1 MEFGFV
7 LRSQSVFLM
16 AMLTVCCV
24 EAVALEAPST
34 TFNLSTDQYSL
45 YQFKREISYD
55 SYGMLASWTERVH
68 VCDWRGVTCNVQ
80 KERVVALDLRYC
92 SLGGT
97 ICPFSLTS
105 LSLHINIIHGNI
117 PEEIGTL
124 VRLDSGGNNL
134 SGNLDLSWNLLSG
147 RIPSSFGN
155 CTSLLILSIFRNKM
169 IGALPMEIGNIP
181 PSLGNL
187 SSLQWL
193 ALSYNSLMG
202 DIPKELSHLK
212 RLENFI
218 HPSIYNLSSLICF
231 DASHNSLVGS
241 IPPEIGELV
250 NLTYLRLDYNYS
262 SGSITSTMGPLNA
275 LDYLDL
281 SVNRLY
287 GAIPSSLGN
296 CSNLF
301 YLFLSQNQ
309 INGTIP
315 ASLLAI
321 PLLTIDLSD
330 NNLSG
335 IIPDSFKNQRHIQE
349 VNISRNHLLG
359 KIPKYLQYFQA
370 LRWLNLSNSK
380 DRFRKKGY
388 SLQFFHLD
396 LQGNNKLC
404 VLGKKVPFK
413 IEYKKVSYQELFLP
427 TNGYDSTNLIGI
439 GSFGSVYK
447 GTLSDGMVV
456 AVKVLHLKHHRDFK
470 SFIAE
475 CKALSEIRQ
484 RDLIKLVTC
493 CITHGAQGN
502 DFKALILQYMCIG
515 SLNKWVHPLSH
526 LVMANE
532 DQNRQLSLNLLQRL
546 YIAIDVAYAVDDN
559 VVIVKYGFGVK
570 ASIKGNVYSFGI
582 LLLELFTGKKPTDD
596 IFTNRTNHC
605 EFVKRAYPHRV
616 IEIVDKRL
624 LDAGGTNGG
633 LERLYEMQPCLV
645 AILGIGLSCS
655 LESPKERMDM
665 RGVLKNLQDIKN
677 EVLKFDAKRER
688 AILCDISSSSN
699 TVYILLLI
707 PLYKHVHL
715 SLSL

>member
-80 KERVVALDLRYC
+80 KERVVALDLSYC

-97 ICPFSLTS
+97 ISPFSLTS

-124 VRLDSGGNNL
+124 V
-134 SGNLDLSWNLLSG
+134 
-147 RIPSSFGN
+147 
-155 CTSLLILSIFRNKM
+155 
-169 IGALPMEIGNIP
+169 
-181 PSLGNL
+181 
-187 SSLQWL
+187 
-193 ALSYNSLMG
+193 
-202 DIPKELSHLK
+202 
-212 RLENFI
+212 
-218 HPSIYNLSSLICF
+218 
-231 DASHNSLVGS
+231 SLVGS

-335 IIPDSFKNQRHIQE
+335 IIPDSFKNQ
-349 VNISRNHLLG
+349 
-359 KIPKYLQYFQA
+359 
-370 LRWLNLSNSK
+370 
-380 DRFRKKGY
+380 
-388 SLQFFHLD
+388 
-396 LQGNNKLC
+396 
-404 VLGKKVPFK
+404 
-413 IEYKKVSYQELFLP
+413 
-427 TNGYDSTNLIGI
+427 
-439 GSFGSVYK
+439 SFGSVYK
-447 GTLSDGMVV
+447 GTLSDGMAI

-502 DFKALILQYMCIG
+502 DFKALILEYMCIG

-546 YIAIDVAYAVDDN
+546 DIAIDVAYAVEYLHHNCPTPIVHCDLKSSFLDEDMTAHVGDFGLARILSPASEQQSSTLGLKGSIGYIAPDDCFSDN
-559 VVIVKYGFGVK
+559 VVIAKYGFGVK

-665 RGVLKNLQDIKN
+665 RGVLTNLQDIKYEN
-677 EVLKFDAKRER
+677 
-688 AILCDISSSSN
+688 
-699 TVYILLLI
+699 
-707 PLYKHVHL
+707 
-715 SLSL
+715 

>member
-80 KERVVALDLRYC
+80 KERVVALDLSYC

-97 ICPFSLTS
+97 ISPFSLTS

-124 VRLDSGGNNL
+124 V
-134 SGNLDLSWNLLSG
+134 
-147 RIPSSFGN
+147 
-155 CTSLLILSIFRNKM
+155 
-169 IGALPMEIGNIP
+169 
-181 PSLGNL
+181 
-187 SSLQWL
+187 
-193 ALSYNSLMG
+193 
-202 DIPKELSHLK
+202 
-212 RLENFI
+212 
-218 HPSIYNLSSLICF
+218 
-231 DASHNSLVGS
+231 SLVGS

-349 VNISRNHLLG
+349 QITFSVTFILIRSKKLG
-359 KIPKYLQYFQA
+359 
-370 LRWLNLSNSK
+370 
-380 DRFRKKGY
+380 
-388 SLQFFHLD
+388 
-396 LQGNNKLC
+396 NK

-413 IEYKKVSYQELFLP
+413 IEYKKVAYQELFFP

-439 GSFGSVYK
+439 DSFGSVYK
-447 GTLSDGMVV
+447 GTLSDGMAI

-502 DFKALILQYMCIG
+502 DFKALILEYMCIG

-546 YIAIDVAYAVDDN
+546 DIAIDVAYAVEYLHHN
-559 VVIVKYGFGVK
+559 CPTPIVHCDLKSSFLDEDMTAHVGDFGLARILSP
-570 ASIKGNVYSFGI
+570 ASEQQSSTLGLKGS
-582 LLLELFTGKKPTDD
+582 
-596 IFTNRTNHC
+596 
-605 EFVKRAYPHRV
+605 
-616 IEIVDKRL
+616 
-624 LDAGGTNGG
+624 
-633 LERLYEMQPCLV
+633 
-645 AILGIGLSCS
+645 IGYIA
-655 LESPKERMDM
+655 P
-665 RGVLKNLQDIKN
+665 GIKN
-677 EVLKFDAKRER
+677 RCYKTHSSPLGLRR
-688 AILCDISSSSN
+688 ALWARLSYSKLCVQCGSH
-699 TVYILLLI
+699 
-707 PLYKHVHL
+707 KK
-715 SLSL
+715 